1 LDCPDGQ
8 ADSLRPLGHEPSGC
22 LARTVREWVF
32 MLPDAASNISSPF
45 ASLALTFYPL
55 FWKTFSA
62 FAVPFDLKRGLSE
75 SPMVITYDVFLSVL
89 TFFMHF
95 IKLLHFLGFT

>member
-55 FWKTFSA
+55 F
-62 FAVPFDLKRGLSE
+62 
-75 SPMVITYDVFLSVL
+75 
-89 TFFMHF
+89 
-95 IKLLHFLGFT
+95 